1 MHVTARYRLHSVLV
15 IFSALSAFSAVQ
27 FSVHAAEPTYWQDVR
42 PVLRKHCTVCHS
54 AKNLNEVDVSGGLAL
69 DSYQAVLKGSTRTV
83 IKPGKSDESKLL
95 KLVMSTDPDKRMPLG
110 AMPLAAENIDL
121 LRRWI
126 DAGAK
131 EGQAPASVEV
141 ATTSASP
148 VRVRKLDITL

>member
-1 MHVTARYRLHSVLV
+1 
-15 IFSALSAFSAVQ
+15 
-27 FSVHAAEPTYWQDVR
+27 
-42 PVLRKHCTVCHS
+42 HCTVCHS
-54 AKNLNEVDVSGGLAL
+54 AKNLNELDVSGGLAL

-148 VRVRKLDITL
+148 VRVRKLDITLPTSTVPPAGALGPGKPAKLELALKVGPLAPVAALAF